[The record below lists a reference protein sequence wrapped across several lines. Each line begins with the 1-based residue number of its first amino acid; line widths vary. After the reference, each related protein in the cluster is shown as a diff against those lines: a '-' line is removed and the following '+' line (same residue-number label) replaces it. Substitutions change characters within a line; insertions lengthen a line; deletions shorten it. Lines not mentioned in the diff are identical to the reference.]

1 MSNMQAAMRIA
12 VCPRGVRERNLP
24 FSRLDLNGNFDRL
37 IDMSLLLFPEFTI
50 LGQADLYI

>member
-1 MSNMQAAMRIA
+1 MRIA